1 MLYREPTIHLRVVVD
16 LGKLKRYLYD
26 EIGREYKRKNL
37 YLSELAEI
45 DELLEDK
52 EADKSQLRSRRRDL
66 IAGKDKH
73 PYIIL
78 LKESKKKEK
87 EFKKR
92 LRNELNSF
100 SKTISSM
107 ADKNERRI
115 KQRLFVSEMSA
126 DFYMDLKDISY
137 DSEYEYKIAELN
149 RKQLPVILENISS
162 IKAEISELEALKT
175 STDESLEEL
184 KRTEFKSF
192 KISQRKIVDEEI
204 SRIKLLRK
212 EGTISRKAETNSIRE
227 AKQHYR
233 NSIKLKDLEIPSK
246 GIRDKLKSKKIELKN
261 STKQSLKILKSDIAD
276 IRKVTPV
283 EIERTRPFI
292 SYVTFLLPGL
302 GQGLNGQLGKMSI
315 MFLGSLFIYLIAI
328 PYALGFGNYQ
338 GEGIAGLISLAEG
351 GSRIDKSLIFMI
363 EGVVS
368 IFLLLLAILVLYIS
382 FSDVYRVEIGKIKG
396 IRPKSWFEN
405 RKSLL
410 EEGFPYVSSMPAMII
425 ILFIVLVPVITT
437 FLLSFTNMDPQHQ
450 SKFSWVGIQ
459 NYRLI
464 ALGEGLAGSVF
475 WLILVWTLIW
485 TLAATT
491 LAILLGFFMAL
502 LVNNER
508 IKGKKFF
515 RTIYILPW
523 AVPAF
528 ITIMYFSI
536 MTAPGGSI
544 TEILS
549 GIFNSRIEIKNNTIL
564 TRTALILIQGW
575 LGSAY
580 VFLLTTGVLQSI
592 PSDLY
597 EAAEIDGATAWDRMI
612 RITVPLVLFQISP
625 LLVTQYT
632 FNFNNFSVIFLFN
645 EGGPFNPQ
653 RYGNLAG
660 SSDLLIS
667 YIYKLAMMNQYQAI
681 GAAITI
687 FVSLGLMVF
696 AYLGFRNSKGFKEGR
711 L

>member
-1 MLYREPTIHLRVVVD
+1 VID
-16 LGKLKRYLYD
+16 LGKFNRYLYD

-37 YLSELAEI
+37 YLAELAEI
-45 DELLEDK
+45 DELLDNKDVDK
-52 EADKSQLRSRRRDL
+52 PGLRKKRRDL
-66 IAGKDKH
+66 ITGRDKH
-73 PYIIL
+73 PYIIQ
-78 LKESKKKEK
+78 LKELSRNER
-87 EFKKR
+87 EFKKW
-92 LRNELNSF
+92 LKSEVNSF
-100 SKTISSM
+100 SRTISGEL
-107 ADKNERRI
+107 DRNERKLKLRF
-115 KQRLFVSEMSA
+115 LASERAA
-126 DFYMDLKDISY
+126 DFYREYKDISY
-137 DSEYEYKIAELN
+137 DAEFNYRKAELERTQLPGILDNIKKIKDELIELENLKRAADPSEEALKKSEYE
-149 RKQLPVILENISS
+149 S
-162 IKAEISELEALKT
+162 
-175 STDESLEEL
+175 
-184 KRTEFKSF
+184 FKS
-192 KISQRKIVDEEI
+192 SQKKTIKEEI
-204 SRIKLLRK
+204 ARIKVLRK
-212 EGTISRKAETNSIRE
+212 EGTISRKAEANLVRE
-227 AKQHYR
+227 AKQRSR
-233 NSIKLKDLEIPSK
+233 NSVKLKELEIPTK
-246 GIRDKLKSKKIELKN
+246 GITDQLKSKNIELRN

-276 IRKVTPV
+276 LRKVIPV
-283 EIERTRPFI
+283 EVEKTKPFI
-292 SYVTFLLPGL
+292 SFVTLLLPGL
-302 GQGLNGQLGKMSI
+302 GQALNGQLGKMAVMI
-315 MFLGSLFIYLIAI
+315 FGSLFIYLIAI
-328 PYALGFGNYQ
+328 PYALGYGNYQ

-351 GSRIDKSLIFMI
+351 GARIDKSLIFMI
-363 EGVVS
+363 EGIVS
-368 IFLLLLAILVLYIS
+368 IFLLLLAALVLYVS
-382 FSDVYRVEIGKIKG
+382 FSDVYRVETGKIKG

-405 RKSLL
+405 KRSLF
-410 EEGFPYVSSMPAMII
+410 EEGFPYVASMPAMII

-450 SKFSWVGIQ
+450 SKFSWIGIQ

-491 LAILLGFFMAL
+491 LSILIGFFMAL

-508 IKGKKFF
+508 VKGKRFF

-544 TEILS
+544 TELLA
-549 GIFNSRIEIKNNTIL
+549 GIFNTRIEIKNNTLL

-597 EAAEIDGATAWDRMI
+597 EAADIDGATAWDRMI

-667 YIYKLAMMNQYQAI
+667 YIYKLAIMNQYQAI

-687 FVSLGLMVF
+687 FISLGLMVF

>member
-1 MLYREPTIHLRVVVD
+1 MGKYR
-16 LGKLKRYLYD
+16 RYLFD
-26 EIGREYKRKNL
+26 EIGREYKRKNR
-37 YLSELAEI
+37 YLAELSEI
-45 DELLEDK
+45 DELLETK
-52 EADKSQLRSRRRDL
+52 GKDKSELRSKRSEL
-66 IAGKDKH
+66 IAGKEKH
-73 PYIIL
+73 PYVIQ
-78 LKESKKKEK
+78 LKDYEKKEK
-87 EFKKR
+87 LFKDKLKVDLSDFTKTLASDEKGLDRKLKQKLFASERAAEFYK
-92 LRNELNSF
+92 SF
-100 SKTISSM
+100 V
-107 ADKNERRI
+107 D
-115 KQRLFVSEMSA
+115 V
-126 DFYMDLKDISY
+126 SY
-137 DSEYEYKIAELN
+137 DAEFEYKKAELTK
-149 RKQLPVILENISS
+149 KQLPIILENIRLIRAEIKALEGSKATADSSMEKS
-162 IKAEISELEALKT
+162 IKSDFESEKAAFKKTLGIEI
-175 STDESLEEL
+175 D
-184 KRTEFKSF
+184 
-192 KISQRKIVDEEI
+192 
-204 SRIKLLRK
+204 RIKSLRK
-212 EGTISRKAETNSIRE
+212 EGTISRKAEANSIRE
-227 AKQHYR
+227 AKQKYR
-233 NSIKLKDLEIPSK
+233 INLRLKRLEIPSN
-246 GIRDKLKSKKIELKN
+246 GIRDQLKSKKNELKN
-261 STKQSLKILKSDIAD
+261 YTNQGLKILKSDIAD
-276 IRKVTPV
+276 IHKVTPV
-283 EIERTRPFI
+283 EVEKTKPVV
-292 SYVTFLLPGL
+292 SYATALLPGV
-302 GQGLNGQLGKMSI
+302 GQGINGQLGKMLI
-315 MFLGSLFIYLIAI
+315 MLFGSLFIYLIAI
-328 PYALGFGNYQ
+328 PYALGYGNYQ
-338 GEGIAGLISLAEG
+338 GEGISGLISLAEG
-351 GSRIDKSLIFMI
+351 GARIDKSLIFMI

-368 IFLLLLAILVLYIS
+368 IFLLLLAALVLYVS
-382 FSDVYRVEIGKIKG
+382 FMDVYKVETGKIKG

-405 RKSLL
+405 KKSIF
-410 EEGFPYVSSMPAMII
+410 EEGFPYVSSMPAMTI

-491 LAILLGFFMAL
+491 LAILIGFFMAL
-502 LVNNER
+502 MVNNER
-508 IKGKKFF
+508 VKGKRFF

-536 MTAPGGSI
+536 MTAPGGAI
-544 TEILS
+544 TEILAKL
-549 GIFNSRIEIKNNTIL
+549 FNARIEIKNNTVL

-597 EAAEIDGATAWDRMI
+597 EAAEIDGATAWDRMR

-687 FVSLGLMVF
+687 FISMGLMVF

>member
-1 MLYREPTIHLRVVVD
+1 VID
-16 LGKLKRYLYD
+16 LGKFNRYLYD

-37 YLSELAEI
+37 YLAELAEI
-45 DELLEDK
+45 DELLDNKDVDK
-52 EADKSQLRSRRRDL
+52 PGLRKKRRDL
-66 IAGKDKH
+66 ITGRDKH
-73 PYIIL
+73 PYIIQ
-78 LKESKKKEK
+78 LKELSRNER

-92 LRNELNSF
+92 LKSEVNSF
-100 SKTISSM
+100 SRTISGEL
-107 ADKNERRI
+107 DRNERKLKLRF
-115 KQRLFVSEMSA
+115 LASERAA
-126 DFYMDLKDISY
+126 DFYREYKDISY
-137 DSEYEYKIAELN
+137 DAEFNYRKAELE
-149 RKQLPVILENISS
+149 RTQLPGILDNIKKIKDELIELENL
-162 IKAEISELEALKT
+162 KRAADPSEEALKK
-175 STDESLEEL
+175 SEYG
-184 KRTEFKSF
+184 SF
-192 KISQRKIVDEEI
+192 KVSQKKTIKEEI
-204 SRIKLLRK
+204 ARIKVLRK
-212 EGTISRKAETNSIRE
+212 EGTISRKAEANLVRE
-227 AKQHYR
+227 AKQRSR
-233 NSIKLKDLEIPSK
+233 NSVKLKELEIPTK
-246 GIRDKLKSKKIELKN
+246 GITDQLKSKNIELRN

-276 IRKVTPV
+276 LRKVTPV
-283 EIERTRPFI
+283 EVEKTKPFI
-292 SYVTFLLPGL
+292 SFVTLLLPGL
-302 GQGLNGQLGKMSI
+302 GQALNGQLGKMAVMI
-315 MFLGSLFIYLIAI
+315 FGSLFIYLIAI
-328 PYALGFGNYQ
+328 PYALGYGNYQ

-351 GSRIDKSLIFMI
+351 GARIDKSLIFMI
-363 EGVVS
+363 EGIVS
-368 IFLLLLAILVLYIS
+368 IFLLLLAALVLYVS
-382 FSDVYRVEIGKIKG
+382 FSDVYRVETGKIKG

-405 RKSLL
+405 KRSLF
-410 EEGFPYVSSMPAMII
+410 EEGFPYVASMPAMII

-450 SKFSWVGIQ
+450 SKFSWIGIQ

-491 LAILLGFFMAL
+491 LSILIGFFMAL

-508 IKGKKFF
+508 VKGKRFF

-544 TEILS
+544 TELLA
-549 GIFNSRIEIKNNTIL
+549 GIFNTRIEIKNNTLL

-597 EAAEIDGATAWDRMI
+597 EAADIDGATAWDRMI

-667 YIYKLAMMNQYQAI
+667 YIYKLAIMNQYQAI

-687 FVSLGLMVF
+687 FISLGLMVF

>member
-1 MLYREPTIHLRVVVD
+1 M
-16 LGKLKRYLYD
+16 GKFNKYLYD
-26 EIGREYKRKNL
+26 DIGREYNRKNL
-37 YLSELAEI
+37 YLAELAEI
-45 DELLEDK
+45 DDLLDGK
-52 EADKSQLRSRRRDL
+52 GSDKSELRKRKRDL
-66 IAGKDKH
+66 ITGRNKH
-73 PYIIL
+73 PYIIRL
-78 LKESKKKEK
+78 MEFRRKEK
-87 EFKKR
+87 EFKNR
-92 LRNELNSF
+92 LKNELNSY
-100 SKTISSM
+100 SRKIS
-107 ADKNERRI
+107 DKNDKNQRRL
-115 KQRLFVSEMSA
+115 RLKLLASEMSV
-126 DFYMDLKDISY
+126 DFYKDHKDISY
-137 DSEYEYKIAELN
+137 DAEFEYKKAELE
-149 RKQLPVILENISS
+149 RKQLPGILENIERINNELSALENLKSS
-162 IKAEISELEALKT
+162 VDSSQEALKK
-175 STDESLEEL
+175 SEL
-184 KRTEFKSF
+184 KSF
-192 KISQRKIVDEEI
+192 KASQKKVVEDEI

-212 EGTISRKAETNSIRE
+212 EGTISRKAEANSIRE
-227 AKQHYR
+227 TKQRNR
-233 NSIKLKDLEIPSK
+233 NSVKLKELEIPTT
-246 GIRDKLKSKKIELKN
+246 GIRDQLKSKNNELRN
-261 STKQSLKILKSDIAD
+261 FTKQSVKILNSDIAD

-283 EIERTRPFI
+283 EVEKTKPIV
-292 SYVTFLLPGL
+292 SYATILLPGM
-302 GQGLNGQLGKMSI
+302 GQGLNGQLGKMLV
-315 MFLGSLFIYLIAI
+315 MFLGSLFMYLIAI

-338 GEGIAGLISLAEG
+338 GEGISGLISLAEG
-351 GSRIDKSLIFMI
+351 GARIDKSLIFMI

-368 IFLLLLAILVLYIS
+368 IFLLLLGVLVLYVS
-382 FSDVYRVEIGKIKG
+382 FSDVYRVETGKIKG

-405 RKSLL
+405 KKSFL

-450 SKFSWVGIQ
+450 SKFSWIGIQ

-508 IKGKKFF
+508 IKGKRLF

-549 GIFNSRIEIKNNTIL
+549 GIFNSRIEIKNNTLL
-564 TRTALILIQGW
+564 TRTTLILIQGW

-653 RYGNLAG
+653 QYGNLAG

-687 FVSLGLMVF
+687 FISLGLMVF

>member
-1 MLYREPTIHLRVVVD
+1 MGKYR
-16 LGKLKRYLYD
+16 RYLFD
-26 EIGREYKRKNL
+26 EIGREYKRKNR
-37 YLSELAEI
+37 YLAELSEI
-45 DELLEDK
+45 DELLETK
-52 EADKSQLRSRRRDL
+52 GKDKSELRSKRSEL
-66 IAGKDKH
+66 IAGKEKH
-73 PYIIL
+73 PYVIQ
-78 LKESKKKEK
+78 LKDYEKKEK
-87 EFKKR
+87 LFKDKLKVDLSDFTKTLASDEKGLDRKLKQKLFASERAAEFYK
-92 LRNELNSF
+92 SF
-100 SKTISSM
+100 V
-107 ADKNERRI
+107 D
-115 KQRLFVSEMSA
+115 V
-126 DFYMDLKDISY
+126 SY
-137 DSEYEYKIAELN
+137 DAEFEYKKAELTK
-149 RKQLPVILENISS
+149 KQLPIILENIRLIRAEIKALEGSKATADSSMEKS
-162 IKAEISELEALKT
+162 IKSDFESEKAAFKKTLGIEI
-175 STDESLEEL
+175 D
-184 KRTEFKSF
+184 
-192 KISQRKIVDEEI
+192 
-204 SRIKLLRK
+204 RIKSLRK
-212 EGTISRKAETNSIRE
+212 EGTISRKAEANSIRE
-227 AKQHYR
+227 AKQKYR
-233 NSIKLKDLEIPSK
+233 INLRLKRLEIPSN
-246 GIRDKLKSKKIELKN
+246 GIRDQLKSKKNELKN
-261 STKQSLKILKSDIAD
+261 YTNQGLKILKSDIAD

-283 EIERTRPFI
+283 EVEKTKPVV
-292 SYVTFLLPGL
+292 SYATALLPGV
-302 GQGLNGQLGKMSI
+302 GQGINGQLGKMLI
-315 MFLGSLFIYLIAI
+315 MLFGSLFIYLIAI
-328 PYALGFGNYQ
+328 PYALGYGNYQ
-338 GEGIAGLISLAEG
+338 GEGISGLISLAEG
-351 GSRIDKSLIFMI
+351 GARIDKSLIFMI

-368 IFLLLLAILVLYIS
+368 IFLLLLAALVLYVS
-382 FSDVYRVEIGKIKG
+382 FMDVYKVETGKIKG

-405 RKSLL
+405 KKSIF
-410 EEGFPYVSSMPAMII
+410 EEGFPYVSSMPAMTI

-491 LAILLGFFMAL
+491 LAILIGFFMAL
-502 LVNNER
+502 MVNNER
-508 IKGKKFF
+508 VKGKRFF

-536 MTAPGGSI
+536 MTAPGGAI
-544 TEILS
+544 TEILAKL
-549 GIFNSRIEIKNNTIL
+549 FNARIEIKNNTVL

-592 PSDLY
+592 PTDLY
-597 EAAEIDGATAWDRMI
+597 EAAEIDGATAWDRMR

-687 FVSLGLMVF
+687 FISMGLMVF

>member
-1 MLYREPTIHLRVVVD
+1 M
-16 LGKLKRYLYD
+16 GKFNRYLYD
-26 EIGREYKRKNL
+26 EIGREYERKNL
-37 YLSELAEI
+37 YLAELAEI
-45 DELLEDK
+45 DELLHNRDK
-52 EADKSQLRSRRRDL
+52 DKTHLRKKRREL
-66 IAGKDKH
+66 ITGRDKH
-73 PYIIL
+73 PYIVQ
-78 LKESKKKEK
+78 LKELSRRER
-87 EFKKR
+87 EFKNR
-92 LRNELNSF
+92 LKSEVNSF
-100 SKTISSM
+100 SRTLSGEL
-107 ADKNERRI
+107 DRNER
-115 KQRLFVSEMSA
+115 KLKLRLFSSERTA
-126 DFYMDLKDISY
+126 DFYRDHKDISY
-137 DSEYEYKIAELN
+137 DAEFDYRKAELERTQLPGILDNIKKIKDELIELENLKRAADPSQEALKKSEYE
-149 RKQLPVILENISS
+149 
-162 IKAEISELEALKT
+162 
-175 STDESLEEL
+175 
-184 KRTEFKSF
+184 SF
-192 KISQRKIVDEEI
+192 KVTQKKTVKEEI
-204 SRIKLLRK
+204 ARIKMLRK
-212 EGTISRKAETNSIRE
+212 EGTISRKAEANLIRE
-227 AKQHYR
+227 AKQKSK
-233 NSIKLKDLEIPSK
+233 NSVKLKELEIPTK
-246 GIRDKLKSKKIELKN
+246 GIADQLKSKNIELRN

-276 IRKVTPV
+276 LRKVTPV
-283 EIERTRPFI
+283 EVEKTKPII
-292 SYVTFLLPGL
+292 SYATVLLPGL
-302 GQGLNGQLGKMSI
+302 GQALNGQLGKMAVMI
-315 MFLGSLFIYLIAI
+315 FGSLFIYLIAI

-338 GEGIAGLISLAEG
+338 GEGVAGLISLAEG
-351 GSRIDKSLIFMI
+351 GARIDKSLIFMI

-368 IFLLLLAILVLYIS
+368 IFLLLLAALVVYIS
-382 FSDVYRVEIGKIKG
+382 FSDVYRVETGKIKG
-396 IRPKSWFEN
+396 VRPKTWFEN
-405 RKSLL
+405 KKSLL
-410 EEGFPYVSSMPAMII
+410 EEGFPYVTSLPAMII

-485 TLAATT
+485 TFAATT
-491 LAILLGFFMAL
+491 LAILIGFFMAL

-508 IKGKKFF
+508 VKGKRFF

-544 TEILS
+544 TEILA
-549 GIFNSRIEIKNNTIL
+549 GIFNTRIEIKNNTFL

-653 RYGNLAG
+653 LYGNLAG

-687 FVSLGLMVF
+687 FISLGLMVF

>member
-1 MLYREPTIHLRVVVD
+1 
-16 LGKLKRYLYD
+16 LGKFNRYLYD

-37 YLSELAEI
+37 YLAELAEI
-45 DELLEDK
+45 DELLDDK
-52 EADKSQLRSRRRDL
+52 DVDKPGLRKKRRDL
-66 IAGKDKH
+66 ITGRDKH
-73 PYIIL
+73 PYIIQ
-78 LKESKKKEK
+78 LKELSRNER

-92 LRNELNSF
+92 LKSEVNSF
-100 SKTISSM
+100 SRTISGEL
-107 ADKNERRI
+107 DRNERKLKLR
-115 KQRLFVSEMSA
+115 FFASERAA
-126 DFYMDLKDISY
+126 DFYREYKDISY
-137 DSEYEYKIAELN
+137 DAEFNYRKAELE
-149 RKQLPVILENISS
+149 RTQLPGILDNIKKIKDELIELENL
-162 IKAEISELEALKT
+162 KRAADPSEEALKK
-175 STDESLEEL
+175 SEYG
-184 KRTEFKSF
+184 SF
-192 KISQRKIVDEEI
+192 KVSQKKTIKEEI
-204 SRIKLLRK
+204 ARIKVLRK
-212 EGTISRKAETNSIRE
+212 EGTISRKAEANLVRE
-227 AKQHYR
+227 AKQRSR
-233 NSIKLKDLEIPSK
+233 NSVKLKELEIPTK
-246 GIRDKLKSKKIELKN
+246 GITDQLKSKNIELRN

-276 IRKVTPV
+276 LRKVTPV
-283 EIERTRPFI
+283 EVEKTKPFI
-292 SYVTFLLPGL
+292 SFVTLLLPGL
-302 GQGLNGQLGKMSI
+302 GQALNGQLGKMAVMI
-315 MFLGSLFIYLIAI
+315 FGSLFIYLIAI
-328 PYALGFGNYQ
+328 PYALGYGNYQ

-351 GSRIDKSLIFMI
+351 GARIDKSLIFMI
-363 EGVVS
+363 EGIVS
-368 IFLLLLAILVLYIS
+368 IFLLLLAALVLYVS
-382 FSDVYRVEIGKIKG
+382 FSDVYRVETGKIKG

-405 RKSLL
+405 KRSLF
-410 EEGFPYVSSMPAMII
+410 EEGFPYVASMPAMII

-450 SKFSWVGIQ
+450 SKFSWIGIQ

-491 LAILLGFFMAL
+491 LSILIGFFMAL

-508 IKGKKFF
+508 VKGKRFF

-544 TEILS
+544 TELLA
-549 GIFNSRIEIKNNTIL
+549 GIFNTRIEIKNNTLL

-597 EAAEIDGATAWDRMI
+597 EAADIDGATAWDRMI

-667 YIYKLAMMNQYQAI
+667 YIYKLAIMNQYQAI

-687 FVSLGLMVF
+687 FISLGLMVF

>member
-1 MLYREPTIHLRVVVD
+1 MGKYR
-16 LGKLKRYLYD
+16 RYLFD
-26 EIGREYKRKNL
+26 EIGREYKRKNR
-37 YLSELAEI
+37 YLAELSEI
-45 DELLEDK
+45 DELLETK
-52 EADKSQLRSRRRDL
+52 GKDKSELRSKRSEL
-66 IAGKDKH
+66 IAGKEKH
-73 PYIIL
+73 PYVIQ
-78 LKESKKKEK
+78 LKDYEKKEK
-87 EFKKR
+87 LFKDKLKVDLSDFTKTLASDEKGLDRKLKQKLFASERVAEFYK
-92 LRNELNSF
+92 SF
-100 SKTISSM
+100 V
-107 ADKNERRI
+107 D
-115 KQRLFVSEMSA
+115 V
-126 DFYMDLKDISY
+126 SY
-137 DSEYEYKIAELN
+137 DAEFEYKKAELTK
-149 RKQLPVILENISS
+149 KQLPIILENIRLIRAEIKALEGSKATADSSMEKS
-162 IKAEISELEALKT
+162 IKSDFESEKAAFKKTLGIEI
-175 STDESLEEL
+175 D
-184 KRTEFKSF
+184 
-192 KISQRKIVDEEI
+192 
-204 SRIKLLRK
+204 RIKSLRK
-212 EGTISRKAETNSIRE
+212 EGTISRKAEANSIRE
-227 AKQHYR
+227 AKQKYR
-233 NSIKLKDLEIPSK
+233 INLRLKRLEIPSN
-246 GIRDKLKSKKIELKN
+246 GIRDQLKSKKNELKN
-261 STKQSLKILKSDIAD
+261 YTNQGLKILKSDIAD
-276 IRKVTPV
+276 IHKVTPV
-283 EIERTRPFI
+283 EVEKTKPVV
-292 SYVTFLLPGL
+292 SYATALLPGV
-302 GQGLNGQLGKMSI
+302 GQGINGQLGKMLI
-315 MFLGSLFIYLIAI
+315 MLFGSLFIYLIAI
-328 PYALGFGNYQ
+328 PYALGYGNYQ
-338 GEGIAGLISLAEG
+338 GEGISGLISLAEG
-351 GSRIDKSLIFMI
+351 GARIDKSLIFMI

-368 IFLLLLAILVLYIS
+368 IFLLLLAALVLYVS
-382 FSDVYRVEIGKIKG
+382 FMDVYKVETGKIKG

-405 RKSLL
+405 KKSIF
-410 EEGFPYVSSMPAMII
+410 EEGFPYVSSMPAMTI

-491 LAILLGFFMAL
+491 LAILIGFFMAL
-502 LVNNER
+502 MVNNER
-508 IKGKKFF
+508 VKGKRFF

-536 MTAPGGSI
+536 MTAPGGAI
-544 TEILS
+544 TEILAKL
-549 GIFNSRIEIKNNTIL
+549 FNARIEIKNNTVL

-597 EAAEIDGATAWDRMI
+597 EAAEIDGATAWDRMR

-687 FVSLGLMVF
+687 FISMGLMVF

>member
-1 MLYREPTIHLRVVVD
+1 
-16 LGKLKRYLYD
+16 LGKFNRYLYD

-37 YLSELAEI
+37 YLAELAEI
-45 DELLEDK
+45 DELLDDK
-52 EADKSQLRSRRRDL
+52 DVDKPGLRKKRRDL
-66 IAGKDKH
+66 ITGRDKH
-73 PYIIL
+73 PYIIQ
-78 LKESKKKEK
+78 LKELSRNER

-92 LRNELNSF
+92 LKSEVNSF
-100 SKTISSM
+100 SRTISGEL
-107 ADKNERRI
+107 DRNERKLKLR
-115 KQRLFVSEMSA
+115 FFASERAA
-126 DFYMDLKDISY
+126 DFYREYKDISY
-137 DSEYEYKIAELN
+137 DAEFNYRKAELE
-149 RKQLPVILENISS
+149 RTQLPGILDNIKKIKDELIELENL
-162 IKAEISELEALKT
+162 KRAADPSEEALKK
-175 STDESLEEL
+175 SEYG
-184 KRTEFKSF
+184 SF
-192 KISQRKIVDEEI
+192 KVSQKKTIKEEI
-204 SRIKLLRK
+204 ARIKVLRK
-212 EGTISRKAETNSIRE
+212 EGTISRKAEANLVRE
-227 AKQHYR
+227 AKQRSR
-233 NSIKLKDLEIPSK
+233 NSVKLKELEIPTK
-246 GIRDKLKSKKIELKN
+246 GITDQLKSKNIELRN

-276 IRKVTPV
+276 LRKVIPV
-283 EIERTRPFI
+283 EVEKTKPFI
-292 SYVTFLLPGL
+292 SFVTLLLPGL
-302 GQGLNGQLGKMSI
+302 GQALNGQLGKMAVMI
-315 MFLGSLFIYLIAI
+315 FGSLFIYLIAI
-328 PYALGFGNYQ
+328 PYALGYGNYQ

-351 GSRIDKSLIFMI
+351 GARIDKSLIFMI
-363 EGVVS
+363 EGIVS
-368 IFLLLLAILVLYIS
+368 IFLLLLAALVLYVS
-382 FSDVYRVEIGKIKG
+382 FSDVYRVETGKIKG

-405 RKSLL
+405 KRSLF
-410 EEGFPYVSSMPAMII
+410 EEGFPYVASMPAMII

-450 SKFSWVGIQ
+450 SKFSWIGIQ

-491 LAILLGFFMAL
+491 LSILIGFFMAL

-508 IKGKKFF
+508 VKGKRFF

-544 TEILS
+544 TEILA
-549 GIFNSRIEIKNNTIL
+549 GIFNTRIEIKNNTLL

-597 EAAEIDGATAWDRMI
+597 EAADIDGATAWDRMI

-667 YIYKLAMMNQYQAI
+667 YIYKLAIMNQYQAI

-687 FVSLGLMVF
+687 FISLGLMVF

>member
-1 MLYREPTIHLRVVVD
+1 M
-16 LGKLKRYLYD
+16 GKFNRYLYD

-37 YLSELAEI
+37 YLAELAEI
-45 DELLEDK
+45 DELLHNRDEGKTD
-52 EADKSQLRSRRRDL
+52 LRKKRREL
-66 IAGKDKH
+66 ITGRDKH
-73 PYIIL
+73 PYIVQ
-78 LKESKKKEK
+78 LKELSRSER
-87 EFKKR
+87 EFKNR
-92 LRNELNSF
+92 LKSEVNSF
-100 SKTISSM
+100 SRTLSGEL
-107 ADKNERRI
+107 DRNER
-115 KQRLFVSEMSA
+115 KLKLRLFSSERTA
-126 DFYMDLKDISY
+126 DFYRDHKGISY
-137 DSEYEYKIAELN
+137 DAEFNYRKAELE
-149 RKQLPVILENISS
+149 RTQLPVILDNIKK
-162 IKAEISELEALKT
+162 IKAELIELENLKRAADPSQEALKK
-175 STDESLEEL
+175 SEYE
-184 KRTEFKSF
+184 SF
-192 KISQRKIVDEEI
+192 KATQKKTVKEEI
-204 SRIKLLRK
+204 ARIKMLRK
-212 EGTISRKAETNSIRE
+212 EGTISRKAEANLIRE
-227 AKQHYR
+227 AKQKSK
-233 NSIKLKDLEIPSK
+233 NSVKLKELEIPTK
-246 GIRDKLKSKKIELKN
+246 GIADQFKSKNIELRN

-276 IRKVTPV
+276 LRKVTPV
-283 EIERTRPFI
+283 EVEKTKPII
-292 SYVTFLLPGL
+292 SYATVLLPGL
-302 GQGLNGQLGKMSI
+302 GQALNGQLGKMAVMI
-315 MFLGSLFIYLIAI
+315 FGSLFIYLIAI

-338 GEGIAGLISLAEG
+338 GEGVAGLISLAEG
-351 GSRIDKSLIFMI
+351 GARIDKSLIFMI

-368 IFLLLLAILVLYIS
+368 IFLLLLAALVVYIS
-382 FSDVYRVEIGKIKG
+382 FSDVYRVETGKIKG
-396 IRPKSWFEN
+396 VRPKTWFEN
-405 RKSLL
+405 KKSLL
-410 EEGFPYVSSMPAMII
+410 EEGFPYVTSLPAMII

-491 LAILLGFFMAL
+491 LAILIGFFMAL

-508 IKGKKFF
+508 VKGKRFF

-544 TEILS
+544 TEILA
-549 GIFNSRIEIKNNTIL
+549 GIFNTRIEIKNNTFL

-653 RYGNLAG
+653 LYGNLAG

-687 FVSLGLMVF
+687 FISLGLMVF

>member
-1 MLYREPTIHLRVVVD
+1 M
-16 LGKLKRYLYD
+16 GKFNRYLYD

-37 YLSELAEI
+37 YLAELAEI
-45 DELLEDK
+45 DELLDDK
-52 EADKSQLRSRRRDL
+52 DVDKPGLRKKRRDL
-66 IAGKDKH
+66 ITGRDKH
-73 PYIIL
+73 PYIIQ
-78 LKESKKKEK
+78 LKELSRNER

-92 LRNELNSF
+92 LKSEVNSF
-100 SKTISSM
+100 SRTISGEL
-107 ADKNERRI
+107 DRNERKLKLRF
-115 KQRLFVSEMSA
+115 LASERAA
-126 DFYMDLKDISY
+126 DFYREYKDISY
-137 DSEYEYKIAELN
+137 DAEFNYRKAELE
-149 RKQLPVILENISS
+149 RTQLPGILDNIKKIKDELIELENL
-162 IKAEISELEALKT
+162 KRAADPSEEALKK
-175 STDESLEEL
+175 SEYG
-184 KRTEFKSF
+184 SF
-192 KISQRKIVDEEI
+192 KVSQKKTIKEEI
-204 SRIKLLRK
+204 ARIKVLRK
-212 EGTISRKAETNSIRE
+212 EGTISRKAEANLVRE
-227 AKQHYR
+227 AKQRSR
-233 NSIKLKDLEIPSK
+233 NSVKLKELEIPTK
-246 GIRDKLKSKKIELKN
+246 GITDQLKSKNIELRN

-276 IRKVTPV
+276 LRKVTPV
-283 EIERTRPFI
+283 EVEKTKPFI
-292 SYVTFLLPGL
+292 SFVTLLLPGL
-302 GQGLNGQLGKMSI
+302 GQALNGQLGKMAVMI
-315 MFLGSLFIYLIAI
+315 FGSLFIYLIAI
-328 PYALGFGNYQ
+328 PYALGYGNYQ

-351 GSRIDKSLIFMI
+351 GARIDKSLIFMI
-363 EGVVS
+363 EGIVS
-368 IFLLLLAILVLYIS
+368 IFLLLLAALVLYVS
-382 FSDVYRVEIGKIKG
+382 FSDVYRVETGKIKG

-405 RKSLL
+405 KRSLF
-410 EEGFPYVSSMPAMII
+410 EEGFPYVASMPAMII

-450 SKFSWVGIQ
+450 SKFSWIGIQ

-491 LAILLGFFMAL
+491 LSILIGFFMAL

-508 IKGKKFF
+508 VKGKRFF

-544 TEILS
+544 TELLA
-549 GIFNSRIEIKNNTIL
+549 GIFNTRIEIKNNTLL

-597 EAAEIDGATAWDRMI
+597 EAADIDGATAWDRMI

-667 YIYKLAMMNQYQAI
+667 YIYKLAIMNQYQAI

-687 FVSLGLMVF
+687 FISLGLMVF

>member
-1 MLYREPTIHLRVVVD
+1 M
-16 LGKLKRYLYD
+16 GKFNRYLYD

-37 YLSELAEI
+37 YLAELAEI
-45 DELLEDK
+45 DELLDNKDVDK
-52 EADKSQLRSRRRDL
+52 PGLRKKRRDL
-66 IAGKDKH
+66 ITGRDKH
-73 PYIIL
+73 PYIIQ
-78 LKESKKKEK
+78 LKELSRNER

-92 LRNELNSF
+92 LKSEVNSF
-100 SKTISSM
+100 SRTISGEL
-107 ADKNERRI
+107 DRNERKLKLRF
-115 KQRLFVSEMSA
+115 LASERAA
-126 DFYMDLKDISY
+126 DFYREYKDISY
-137 DSEYEYKIAELN
+137 DAEFNYRKAELE
-149 RKQLPVILENISS
+149 RTRLPGILDNIKKIKDELIELENL
-162 IKAEISELEALKT
+162 KRAADPSEEALKK
-175 STDESLEEL
+175 SEYG
-184 KRTEFKSF
+184 SF
-192 KISQRKIVDEEI
+192 KASQKKTIKEEI
-204 SRIKLLRK
+204 ARIKMLRK
-212 EGTISRKAETNSIRE
+212 EGTISRKAEANLVRE
-227 AKQHYR
+227 AKQRSR
-233 NSIKLKDLEIPSK
+233 NSVKLKELEIPTK
-246 GIRDKLKSKKIELKN
+246 GITDQLKSKNIELRN

-276 IRKVTPV
+276 LRKVTPV
-283 EIERTRPFI
+283 EVEKTKPII
-292 SYVTFLLPGL
+292 SYATVLLPGL
-302 GQGLNGQLGKMSI
+302 GQALNGQLGKMAVMI
-315 MFLGSLFIYLIAI
+315 FGSLFIYLIAI

-338 GEGIAGLISLAEG
+338 GEGVAGLISLAEG
-351 GSRIDKSLIFMI
+351 GARIDKSLIFMI

-368 IFLLLLAILVLYIS
+368 IFLLLLAALVVYIS
-382 FSDVYRVEIGKIKG
+382 FSDVYRVETGKIKG
-396 IRPKSWFEN
+396 VRPKTWFEN
-405 RKSLL
+405 KKSLL
-410 EEGFPYVSSMPAMII
+410 EEGFPYVTSLPAMII

-485 TLAATT
+485 TFAATT
-491 LAILLGFFMAL
+491 LAILIGFFMAL

-508 IKGKKFF
+508 VKGKRFF

-544 TEILS
+544 TEILA
-549 GIFNSRIEIKNNTIL
+549 GIFNTRIEIKNNTFL

-653 RYGNLAG
+653 LYGNLAG

-687 FVSLGLMVF
+687 FISLGLMVF

>member
-1 MLYREPTIHLRVVVD
+1 M
-16 LGKLKRYLYD
+16 GKFNRYLYD
-26 EIGREYKRKNL
+26 EIGREYERKNL
-37 YLSELAEI
+37 YLAELAEI
-45 DELLEDK
+45 DELLHNRDK
-52 EADKSQLRSRRRDL
+52 DKTHLRKKRREL
-66 IAGKDKH
+66 ITGRDKH
-73 PYIIL
+73 PYIVQ
-78 LKESKKKEK
+78 LKELSRRER
-87 EFKKR
+87 EFKNR
-92 LRNELNSF
+92 LKSEVNSF
-100 SKTISSM
+100 SRTLSGEL
-107 ADKNERRI
+107 DRNER
-115 KQRLFVSEMSA
+115 KLKLRLFSSERTA
-126 DFYMDLKDISY
+126 DFYRDHKDISY
-137 DSEYEYKIAELN
+137 DAEFDYRKAELERTQLPGILDNIKKIKDELIELENLKRAADPSQEALKKSEYE
-149 RKQLPVILENISS
+149 
-162 IKAEISELEALKT
+162 
-175 STDESLEEL
+175 
-184 KRTEFKSF
+184 SF
-192 KISQRKIVDEEI
+192 KVTQKKTVKEEI
-204 SRIKLLRK
+204 ARIKMLRK
-212 EGTISRKAETNSIRE
+212 EGTISRKAEANLIRE
-227 AKQHYR
+227 AKQKSK
-233 NSIKLKDLEIPSK
+233 NSVKLKELEIPTK
-246 GIRDKLKSKKIELKN
+246 GIADQLKSKNIELRN

-276 IRKVTPV
+276 LRKVTPV
-283 EIERTRPFI
+283 EVEKTKPII
-292 SYVTFLLPGL
+292 SYATLLLPGL
-302 GQGLNGQLGKMSI
+302 GQALNGQLGKMAVMI
-315 MFLGSLFIYLIAI
+315 FGSLFIYLIAI

-338 GEGIAGLISLAEG
+338 GEGVAGLISLAEG
-351 GSRIDKSLIFMI
+351 GARIDKSLIFMI

-368 IFLLLLAILVLYIS
+368 IFLLLLAALVVYIS
-382 FSDVYRVEIGKIKG
+382 FSDVYRVETGKIKG
-396 IRPKSWFEN
+396 VRPKTWFEN
-405 RKSLL
+405 KKSLL
-410 EEGFPYVSSMPAMII
+410 EEGFPYVTSLPAMII

-491 LAILLGFFMAL
+491 LAILIGFFMAL

-508 IKGKKFF
+508 VKGKRFF

-544 TEILS
+544 TEILA
-549 GIFNSRIEIKNNTIL
+549 GIFNTRIEIKNNTFL

-653 RYGNLAG
+653 LYGNLAG

-687 FVSLGLMVF
+687 FISLGLMVF

>member
-1 MLYREPTIHLRVVVD
+1 MGKYR
-16 LGKLKRYLYD
+16 RYLFD
-26 EIGREYKRKNL
+26 EIGREYKRKNR
-37 YLSELAEI
+37 YLAELSEI
-45 DELLEDK
+45 DELLETK
-52 EADKSQLRSRRRDL
+52 GKDKSELRSKRSEL
-66 IAGKDKH
+66 IAGKEKH
-73 PYIIL
+73 PYVIQ
-78 LKESKKKEK
+78 LKDYEKKEK
-87 EFKKR
+87 LFKDKLKVDLSDFTKTLASDEKGLDRKLKQKLFASERAAEFYK
-92 LRNELNSF
+92 SF
-100 SKTISSM
+100 V
-107 ADKNERRI
+107 D
-115 KQRLFVSEMSA
+115 V
-126 DFYMDLKDISY
+126 SY
-137 DSEYEYKIAELN
+137 DAEFEYKKAELTK
-149 RKQLPVILENISS
+149 KQLPIILENIRLIRAEIKALEGSKATADSSMEKS
-162 IKAEISELEALKT
+162 IKSDFESEKAAFKKTLGIEI
-175 STDESLEEL
+175 D
-184 KRTEFKSF
+184 
-192 KISQRKIVDEEI
+192 
-204 SRIKLLRK
+204 RIKSLRK
-212 EGTISRKAETNSIRE
+212 EGTISRKAEANSIKE
-227 AKQHYR
+227 AKQKYR
-233 NSIKLKDLEIPSK
+233 INLRLKRLEIPSN
-246 GIRDKLKSKKIELKN
+246 GIRDQLKSKKNELKN
-261 STKQSLKILKSDIAD
+261 YTNQGLKILKSDIAD

-283 EIERTRPFI
+283 EVEKTKPIV
-292 SYVTFLLPGL
+292 SYATALLPGV
-302 GQGLNGQLGKMSI
+302 GQGINGQLGKMLI
-315 MFLGSLFIYLIAI
+315 MLFGSLFIYLIAI
-328 PYALGFGNYQ
+328 PYALGYGNYQ
-338 GEGIAGLISLAEG
+338 GEGISGLISLAEG
-351 GSRIDKSLIFMI
+351 GARIDKSLIFMI

-368 IFLLLLAILVLYIS
+368 IFLLLLAALVLYVS
-382 FSDVYRVEIGKIKG
+382 FMDVYKVETGKIKG

-405 RKSLL
+405 KKSIF
-410 EEGFPYVSSMPAMII
+410 EEGFPYVSSMPAMTI

-491 LAILLGFFMAL
+491 LAILIGFFMAL
-502 LVNNER
+502 MVNNER
-508 IKGKKFF
+508 VKGKRFF

-536 MTAPGGSI
+536 MTAPGGAI
-544 TEILS
+544 TEILAKL
-549 GIFNSRIEIKNNTIL
+549 FNARIEIKNNTVL

-597 EAAEIDGATAWDRMI
+597 EAAEIDGATAWDRMR

-687 FVSLGLMVF
+687 FISMGLMVF

>member
-1 MLYREPTIHLRVVVD
+1 M
-16 LGKLKRYLYD
+16 GKFNRYLYD

-37 YLSELAEI
+37 YLAELAEI
-45 DELLEDK
+45 DELLDNKDVDK
-52 EADKSQLRSRRRDL
+52 PGLRKKRRVL
-66 IAGKDKH
+66 ITGRDKH
-73 PYIIL
+73 PYIIQ
-78 LKESKKKEK
+78 LKELSRNER

-92 LRNELNSF
+92 LISEVNSF
-100 SKTISSM
+100 SRTISGEL
-107 ADKNERRI
+107 DRNERKLKLRF
-115 KQRLFVSEMSA
+115 LASERAA
-126 DFYMDLKDISY
+126 DFYREYKDISY
-137 DSEYEYKIAELN
+137 DAEFNYRKAELE
-149 RKQLPVILENISS
+149 RTQLPGILDNIKKIKDELIELENL
-162 IKAEISELEALKT
+162 KRAADPSEEALKK
-175 STDESLEEL
+175 SEYG
-184 KRTEFKSF
+184 SF
-192 KISQRKIVDEEI
+192 KASQKKTIKEEI
-204 SRIKLLRK
+204 ARIKMLRK
-212 EGTISRKAETNSIRE
+212 EGTISRKAEANLVRE
-227 AKQHYR
+227 AKQRSR
-233 NSIKLKDLEIPSK
+233 NSVKLKELEIPTK
-246 GIRDKLKSKKIELKN
+246 GITDQLKSKNIELRN

-276 IRKVTPV
+276 LRKVTPV
-283 EIERTRPFI
+283 EVEKTKPFI
-292 SYVTFLLPGL
+292 SFVTLLLPGL
-302 GQGLNGQLGKMSI
+302 GQALNGQLGKMAVMI
-315 MFLGSLFIYLIAI
+315 FGSLFIYLIAI
-328 PYALGFGNYQ
+328 PYALGYGNYQ

-351 GSRIDKSLIFMI
+351 GARIDKSLIFMI
-363 EGVVS
+363 EGIVS
-368 IFLLLLAILVLYIS
+368 IFLLLLAALVLYVS
-382 FSDVYRVEIGKIKG
+382 FSDVYRVETGKIKG

-405 RKSLL
+405 KRSLF
-410 EEGFPYVSSMPAMII
+410 EEGFPYVASMPAMII

-450 SKFSWVGIQ
+450 SKFSWIGIQ

-491 LAILLGFFMAL
+491 LSILIGFFMAL

-508 IKGKKFF
+508 VKGKRFF

-544 TEILS
+544 TELLA
-549 GIFNSRIEIKNNTIL
+549 GIFNTRIEIKNNTLL

-597 EAAEIDGATAWDRMI
+597 EAADIDGATAWDRMI

-667 YIYKLAMMNQYQAI
+667 YIYKLAIMNQYQAI

-687 FVSLGLMVF
+687 FISLGLMVF

>member
-1 MLYREPTIHLRVVVD
+1 M
-16 LGKLKRYLYD
+16 GKFNRYLYD

-37 YLSELAEI
+37 YLAELAEI
-45 DELLEDK
+45 DELLHNRDEGKTD
-52 EADKSQLRSRRRDL
+52 LRKKRREL
-66 IAGKDKH
+66 ITGRDKH
-73 PYIIL
+73 PYIVQ
-78 LKESKKKEK
+78 LKELSRSER
-87 EFKKR
+87 EFKNR
-92 LRNELNSF
+92 LKSEVNSF
-100 SKTISSM
+100 SRTLSGEL
-107 ADKNERRI
+107 DRNER
-115 KQRLFVSEMSA
+115 KLKLRLFSSERTA
-126 DFYMDLKDISY
+126 DFYRDHKGISY
-137 DSEYEYKIAELN
+137 DAEFNYRKAELE
-149 RKQLPVILENISS
+149 RTQLPVILDNIKKIKDELIELENLKRAADPSQ
-162 IKAEISELEALKT
+162 EALKK
-175 STDESLEEL
+175 SEYE
-184 KRTEFKSF
+184 SF
-192 KISQRKIVDEEI
+192 KATQKKTVKEEI
-204 SRIKLLRK
+204 ARIKMLRK
-212 EGTISRKAETNSIRE
+212 EGTISRKAEANLIRE
-227 AKQHYR
+227 AKQKSK
-233 NSIKLKDLEIPSK
+233 NSVKLKELEIPTK
-246 GIRDKLKSKKIELKN
+246 GIADQFKSKNIELRN

-276 IRKVTPV
+276 LRKVTPV
-283 EIERTRPFI
+283 EVEKTKPII
-292 SYVTFLLPGL
+292 SYATVLLPGL
-302 GQGLNGQLGKMSI
+302 GQALNGQLGKMAVMI
-315 MFLGSLFIYLIAI
+315 FGSLFIYLIAI

-338 GEGIAGLISLAEG
+338 GEGVAGLISLAEG
-351 GSRIDKSLIFMI
+351 GARIDKSLIFMI

-368 IFLLLLAILVLYIS
+368 IFLLLLAALVVYIS
-382 FSDVYRVEIGKIKG
+382 FSDVYRVETGKIKG
-396 IRPKSWFEN
+396 VRPKTWFEN
-405 RKSLL
+405 KKSLL
-410 EEGFPYVSSMPAMII
+410 EEGFPYVTSLPAMII

-491 LAILLGFFMAL
+491 LAILIGFFMAL

-508 IKGKKFF
+508 VKGKRFF

-544 TEILS
+544 TEILA
-549 GIFNSRIEIKNNTIL
+549 GIFNTRIEIKNNTFL

-653 RYGNLAG
+653 LYGNLAG

-687 FVSLGLMVF
+687 FISLGLMVF

>member
-1 MLYREPTIHLRVVVD
+1 M
-16 LGKLKRYLYD
+16 GKFNRYLYD

-37 YLSELAEI
+37 YLAELAEI
-45 DELLEDK
+45 DELLDNKDVDK
-52 EADKSQLRSRRRDL
+52 PGLRKKRRDL
-66 IAGKDKH
+66 ITGRDKH
-73 PYIIL
+73 PYIIQ
-78 LKESKKKEK
+78 LKELSRNER

-92 LRNELNSF
+92 LKSEVNSF
-100 SKTISSM
+100 SRTISGEL
-107 ADKNERRI
+107 DRNERKLKLRF
-115 KQRLFVSEMSA
+115 LASERAA
-126 DFYMDLKDISY
+126 DFYREYKDISY
-137 DSEYEYKIAELN
+137 DAEFNYRKAELERTQLPGILDNIKKIKDELIELENLKRAADPSEEALKKSEYE
-149 RKQLPVILENISS
+149 S
-162 IKAEISELEALKT
+162 
-175 STDESLEEL
+175 
-184 KRTEFKSF
+184 FKS
-192 KISQRKIVDEEI
+192 SQKKTIKEEI
-204 SRIKLLRK
+204 ARIKVLRK
-212 EGTISRKAETNSIRE
+212 EGTISRKAEANLVRE
-227 AKQHYR
+227 AKQRSR
-233 NSIKLKDLEIPSK
+233 NSVKLKELEIPTK
-246 GIRDKLKSKKIELKN
+246 GITDQLKSKNIELRN

-276 IRKVTPV
+276 LRKVTPV
-283 EIERTRPFI
+283 EVEKTKPFI
-292 SYVTFLLPGL
+292 SFVTLLLPGL
-302 GQGLNGQLGKMSI
+302 GQALNGQLGKMAVMI
-315 MFLGSLFIYLIAI
+315 FGSLFIYLIAI
-328 PYALGFGNYQ
+328 PYALGYGNYQ

-351 GSRIDKSLIFMI
+351 GARIDKSLIFMI
-363 EGVVS
+363 EGIVS
-368 IFLLLLAILVLYIS
+368 IFLLLLAALVLYVS
-382 FSDVYRVEIGKIKG
+382 FSDVYRVETGKIKG

-405 RKSLL
+405 KRSLF
-410 EEGFPYVSSMPAMII
+410 EEGFPYVASMPAMII

-450 SKFSWVGIQ
+450 SKFSWIGIQ

-491 LAILLGFFMAL
+491 LSILIGFFMAL

-508 IKGKKFF
+508 VKGKRFF

-544 TEILS
+544 TELLA
-549 GIFNSRIEIKNNTIL
+549 GIFNTRIEIKNNTLL

-597 EAAEIDGATAWDRMI
+597 EAADIDGATAWDRMI

-667 YIYKLAMMNQYQAI
+667 YIYKLAIMNQYQAI

-687 FVSLGLMVF
+687 FISLGLMVF

>member
-1 MLYREPTIHLRVVVD
+1 M
-16 LGKLKRYLYD
+16 GKFNRYLYD

-37 YLSELAEI
+37 YLAELAEI
-45 DELLEDK
+45 DELLQNR
-52 EADKSQLRSRRRDL
+52 DKSKTHLRKKRREL
-66 IAGKDKH
+66 ITGRDKH
-73 PYIIL
+73 PYIVQ
-78 LKESKKKEK
+78 LKELSRSER
-87 EFKKR
+87 EFKNR
-92 LRNELNSF
+92 LKSEVNSF
-100 SKTISSM
+100 SRTLSGEL
-107 ADKNERRI
+107 DRNER
-115 KQRLFVSEMSA
+115 KLKLRLFSSERTA
-126 DFYMDLKDISY
+126 DFYRDHKDISY
-137 DSEYEYKIAELN
+137 DAEFDYRKAELERTQLPIILDNIKKIKDELIELENLKREADPSQEALKKSEYE
-149 RKQLPVILENISS
+149 
-162 IKAEISELEALKT
+162 
-175 STDESLEEL
+175 
-184 KRTEFKSF
+184 SF
-192 KISQRKIVDEEI
+192 KATQKKTVKEEI
-204 SRIKLLRK
+204 ARIKMLRK
-212 EGTISRKAETNSIRE
+212 EGTISRKAEANLIRE
-227 AKQHYR
+227 AKQKSK
-233 NSIKLKDLEIPSK
+233 NSVKLKELEIPTK
-246 GIRDKLKSKKIELKN
+246 GIADQLKSKNIELRN

-276 IRKVTPV
+276 LRKVTPV
-283 EIERTRPFI
+283 EVEKTKPII
-292 SYVTFLLPGL
+292 SYATVLLPGL
-302 GQGLNGQLGKMSI
+302 GQALNGQLGKMAVMI
-315 MFLGSLFIYLIAI
+315 FGSLFIYLIAI

-338 GEGIAGLISLAEG
+338 GEGVAGLISLAEG
-351 GSRIDKSLIFMI
+351 GARIDKSLIFMI

-368 IFLLLLAILVLYIS
+368 IFLLLLAALVVYIS
-382 FSDVYRVEIGKIKG
+382 FSDVYRVETGKIKG
-396 IRPKSWFEN
+396 VRPKTWFEN
-405 RKSLL
+405 KKSLL
-410 EEGFPYVSSMPAMII
+410 EEGFPYVTSLPAMII

-485 TLAATT
+485 TFAATT
-491 LAILLGFFMAL
+491 LAILIGFFMAL

-508 IKGKKFF
+508 VKGKRFF

-544 TEILS
+544 TEILA
-549 GIFNSRIEIKNNTIL
+549 GIFNTRIEIKNNTFL

-653 RYGNLAG
+653 LYGNLAG

-687 FVSLGLMVF
+687 FISLGLMVF

>member
-1 MLYREPTIHLRVVVD
+1 M
-16 LGKLKRYLYD
+16 GKFNRYLYD

-37 YLSELAEI
+37 YLAELAEI
-45 DELLEDK
+45 DELLDNKDVDK
-52 EADKSQLRSRRRDL
+52 PGLRKKRRDL
-66 IAGKDKH
+66 ITGRDKH
-73 PYIIL
+73 PYIIQ
-78 LKESKKKEK
+78 LKELSRNER

-92 LRNELNSF
+92 LKSEVNSF
-100 SKTISSM
+100 SRTISGEL
-107 ADKNERRI
+107 DRNERKLKLRF
-115 KQRLFVSEMSA
+115 LASERAA
-126 DFYMDLKDISY
+126 DFYREYKDISY
-137 DSEYEYKIAELN
+137 DAEFNYRKAELE
-149 RKQLPVILENISS
+149 RTQLPGILDNIKKIKDELIELENL
-162 IKAEISELEALKT
+162 KRAADPSEEALKK
-175 STDESLEEL
+175 SEYG
-184 KRTEFKSF
+184 SF
-192 KISQRKIVDEEI
+192 KVSQKKTIKEEI
-204 SRIKLLRK
+204 ARIKVLRK
-212 EGTISRKAETNSIRE
+212 EGTISRKAEANLVRE
-227 AKQHYR
+227 AKQRSR
-233 NSIKLKDLEIPSK
+233 NSVKLKELEIPTK
-246 GIRDKLKSKKIELKN
+246 GITDQLKSKNIELRN

-276 IRKVTPV
+276 LRKVTPV
-283 EIERTRPFI
+283 EVEKTKPFI
-292 SYVTFLLPGL
+292 SFVTLLLPGL
-302 GQGLNGQLGKMSI
+302 GQALNGQLGKMAVMI
-315 MFLGSLFIYLIAI
+315 FGSLFIYLIAI
-328 PYALGFGNYQ
+328 PYALGYGNYQ

-351 GSRIDKSLIFMI
+351 GARIDKSLIFMI
-363 EGVVS
+363 EGIVS
-368 IFLLLLAILVLYIS
+368 IFLLLLAALVLYVS
-382 FSDVYRVEIGKIKG
+382 FSDVYRVETGKIKG

-405 RKSLL
+405 KRSLF
-410 EEGFPYVSSMPAMII
+410 EEGFPYVASMPAMII

-450 SKFSWVGIQ
+450 SKFSWIGIQ

-491 LAILLGFFMAL
+491 LSILIGFFMAL

-508 IKGKKFF
+508 VKGKRFF

-544 TEILS
+544 TELLA
-549 GIFNSRIEIKNNTIL
+549 GIFNTRIEIKNNTLL

-597 EAAEIDGATAWDRMI
+597 EAADIDGATAWDRMI

-667 YIYKLAMMNQYQAI
+667 YIYKLAIMNQYQAI

-687 FVSLGLMVF
+687 FISLGLMVF

>member
-1 MLYREPTIHLRVVVD
+1 VID
-16 LGKLKRYLYD
+16 LGKFNRYLYD

-37 YLSELAEI
+37 YLAELAEI
-45 DELLEDK
+45 DELLDNKDVDK
-52 EADKSQLRSRRRDL
+52 PGLRKKRRDL
-66 IAGKDKH
+66 ITGRDKH
-73 PYIIL
+73 PYIIQ
-78 LKESKKKEK
+78 LKELSRNER

-92 LRNELNSF
+92 LKSEVNSF
-100 SKTISSM
+100 SRTISGEL
-107 ADKNERRI
+107 DRNERKLKLRF
-115 KQRLFVSEMSA
+115 LASERAA
-126 DFYMDLKDISY
+126 DFYREYKDISY
-137 DSEYEYKIAELN
+137 DAEFNYRKAELE
-149 RKQLPVILENISS
+149 RTQLPGILYNIKKIKDELIELENL
-162 IKAEISELEALKT
+162 KRAADPSEEALKK
-175 STDESLEEL
+175 SEYG
-184 KRTEFKSF
+184 SF
-192 KISQRKIVDEEI
+192 KVSQKKTIKEEI
-204 SRIKLLRK
+204 ARIKVLRK
-212 EGTISRKAETNSIRE
+212 EGTISRKAEANLVRE
-227 AKQHYR
+227 AKQRSR
-233 NSIKLKDLEIPSK
+233 NSVKLKELEIPTK
-246 GIRDKLKSKKIELKN
+246 GITDQLKSKNIELRN

-276 IRKVTPV
+276 LRKVTPV
-283 EIERTRPFI
+283 EVEKTKPFI
-292 SYVTFLLPGL
+292 SFVTLLLPGL
-302 GQGLNGQLGKMSI
+302 GQALNGQLGKMAVMI
-315 MFLGSLFIYLIAI
+315 FGSLFIYLIAI
-328 PYALGFGNYQ
+328 PYALGYGNYQ

-351 GSRIDKSLIFMI
+351 GARIDKSLIFMI
-363 EGVVS
+363 EGIVS
-368 IFLLLLAILVLYIS
+368 IFLLLLAALVLYVS
-382 FSDVYRVEIGKIKG
+382 FSDVYRVETGKIKG

-405 RKSLL
+405 KRSLF
-410 EEGFPYVSSMPAMII
+410 EEGFPYVASMPAMII

-450 SKFSWVGIQ
+450 SKFSWIGIQ

-491 LAILLGFFMAL
+491 LSILIGFFMAL

-508 IKGKKFF
+508 VKGKRFF

-544 TEILS
+544 TELLA
-549 GIFNSRIEIKNNTIL
+549 GMFNTRIEIKNNTLL

-597 EAAEIDGATAWDRMI
+597 EAADIDGATAWDRMI

-667 YIYKLAMMNQYQAI
+667 YIYKLAIMNQYQAI

-687 FVSLGLMVF
+687 FISLGLMVF

>member
-1 MLYREPTIHLRVVVD
+1 M
-16 LGKLKRYLYD
+16 GKFNRYLYD

-45 DELLEDK
+45 DELLHNRDK
-52 EADKSQLRSRRRDL
+52 GKTDLRKKRRELVTGR
-66 IAGKDKH
+66 DKH
-73 PYIIL
+73 PYIVQ
-78 LKESKKKEK
+78 LKELSRSER
-87 EFKKR
+87 EFKNR
-92 LRNELNSF
+92 LKSEVNSF
-100 SKTISSM
+100 SRTLSGEL
-107 ADKNERRI
+107 DRNER
-115 KQRLFVSEMSA
+115 KLKLRLFSSERTA
-126 DFYMDLKDISY
+126 DFYRDHKDISY
-137 DSEYEYKIAELN
+137 DAEFDYRKAELERTQLPGILDNIKKIKDELIELENIKRAADLSQEALKKSEYE
-149 RKQLPVILENISS
+149 
-162 IKAEISELEALKT
+162 
-175 STDESLEEL
+175 
-184 KRTEFKSF
+184 SF
-192 KISQRKIVDEEI
+192 KATQKKTVKEEI
-204 SRIKLLRK
+204 ARIKMLRK
-212 EGTISRKAETNSIRE
+212 EGIISRKAEANLIRE
-227 AKQHYR
+227 AKQKSK
-233 NSIKLKDLEIPSK
+233 NSVKLKELEIPTK
-246 GIRDKLKSKKIELKN
+246 GIADQLKSKNIELRN

-276 IRKVTPV
+276 LRKVTPV
-283 EIERTRPFI
+283 EVEKTKPII
-292 SYVTFLLPGL
+292 SYATLLLPGL
-302 GQGLNGQLGKMSI
+302 GQALNGQLGKMAVMI
-315 MFLGSLFIYLIAI
+315 FGSLFIYLIAI

-338 GEGIAGLISLAEG
+338 GEGVAGLISLAEG
-351 GSRIDKSLIFMI
+351 GARIDKSLIFMI

-368 IFLLLLAILVLYIS
+368 IFLLLLAALVVYIS
-382 FSDVYRVEIGKIKG
+382 FSDVYRVETGKIKG
-396 IRPKSWFEN
+396 VRPKTWFEN
-405 RKSLL
+405 KKSLL
-410 EEGFPYVSSMPAMII
+410 EEGFPYVTSLPAMII

-491 LAILLGFFMAL
+491 LAILIGFFMAL

-508 IKGKKFF
+508 VKGKRFF

-544 TEILS
+544 TEILA
-549 GIFNSRIEIKNNTIL
+549 GIFNTRIEIKNNTFL

-653 RYGNLAG
+653 LYGNLAG

-687 FVSLGLMVF
+687 FISLGLMVF

>member
-1 MLYREPTIHLRVVVD
+1 M
-16 LGKLKRYLYD
+16 GKFNRYLYD

-37 YLSELAEI
+37 YLAELAEI
-45 DELLEDK
+45 DELLDDK
-52 EADKSQLRSRRRDL
+52 DVDKPGLRKKRRDL
-66 IAGKDKH
+66 ITGRDKH
-73 PYIIL
+73 PYIIQ
-78 LKESKKKEK
+78 LKELSRNER

-92 LRNELNSF
+92 LKSEVNSF
-100 SKTISSM
+100 SRTISGEL
-107 ADKNERRI
+107 DRNERKLKLR
-115 KQRLFVSEMSA
+115 FFASERAA
-126 DFYMDLKDISY
+126 DFYREYKDISY
-137 DSEYEYKIAELN
+137 DAEFNYRKAELE
-149 RKQLPVILENISS
+149 RTQLPGILDNIKKIKDELIELENL
-162 IKAEISELEALKT
+162 KRAADPSEEALKK
-175 STDESLEEL
+175 SEYG
-184 KRTEFKSF
+184 SF
-192 KISQRKIVDEEI
+192 KVSQKKTIKEEI
-204 SRIKLLRK
+204 ARIKVLRK
-212 EGTISRKAETNSIRE
+212 EGTISRKAEANLVRE
-227 AKQHYR
+227 AKQRSR
-233 NSIKLKDLEIPSK
+233 NSVKLKELEIPTK
-246 GIRDKLKSKKIELKN
+246 GITDQLKSKNIELRN

-276 IRKVTPV
+276 LRKVTPV
-283 EIERTRPFI
+283 EVEKTKPFI
-292 SYVTFLLPGL
+292 SFVTLLLPGL
-302 GQGLNGQLGKMSI
+302 GQALNGQLGKMAVMI
-315 MFLGSLFIYLIAI
+315 FGSLFIYLIAI
-328 PYALGFGNYQ
+328 PYALGYGNYQ

-351 GSRIDKSLIFMI
+351 GARIDKSLIFMI
-363 EGVVS
+363 EGIVS
-368 IFLLLLAILVLYIS
+368 IFLLLLAALVLYVS
-382 FSDVYRVEIGKIKG
+382 FSDVYRVETGKIKG

-405 RKSLL
+405 KRSLF
-410 EEGFPYVSSMPAMII
+410 EEGFPYVASMPAMII

-450 SKFSWVGIQ
+450 SKFSWIGIQ

-491 LAILLGFFMAL
+491 LSILIGFFMAL

-508 IKGKKFF
+508 VKGKRFF

-544 TEILS
+544 TELLA
-549 GIFNSRIEIKNNTIL
+549 GIFNTRIEIKNNTLL

-597 EAAEIDGATAWDRMI
+597 EAADIDGATAWDRMI

-687 FVSLGLMVF
+687 FISLGLMVF

>member
-1 MLYREPTIHLRVVVD
+1 M
-16 LGKLKRYLYD
+16 GKFNRYLYD

-37 YLSELAEI
+37 YLAELAEI
-45 DELLEDK
+45 DELLDNKDVDK
-52 EADKSQLRSRRRDL
+52 PGLRKKRRDL
-66 IAGKDKH
+66 ITGRDKH
-73 PYIIL
+73 PYIIQ
-78 LKESKKKEK
+78 LKELSRNER

-92 LRNELNSF
+92 LKSEVNSF
-100 SKTISSM
+100 SRTISGEL
-107 ADKNERRI
+107 DRNERKLKLRF
-115 KQRLFVSEMSA
+115 LASERAA
-126 DFYMDLKDISY
+126 DFYREYKDISY
-137 DSEYEYKIAELN
+137 DAEFNYRKAELE
-149 RKQLPVILENISS
+149 RTQLPGILDNIKKIKDELIELENL
-162 IKAEISELEALKT
+162 KRAADPSEEALKK
-175 STDESLEEL
+175 SEYG
-184 KRTEFKSF
+184 SF
-192 KISQRKIVDEEI
+192 KVSQKKTIKEEI
-204 SRIKLLRK
+204 ARIKMLRK
-212 EGTISRKAETNSIRE
+212 EGTISRKAEANLVRE
-227 AKQHYR
+227 AKQRSR
-233 NSIKLKDLEIPSK
+233 NSVKLKELEIPTK
-246 GIRDKLKSKKIELKN
+246 GITDQLKSKNIELRN

-276 IRKVTPV
+276 LRKVTPV
-283 EIERTRPFI
+283 EVEKTKPFI
-292 SYVTFLLPGL
+292 SFVTLLLPGL
-302 GQGLNGQLGKMSI
+302 GQALNGQLGKMAVMI
-315 MFLGSLFIYLIAI
+315 FGSLFIYLIAI
-328 PYALGFGNYQ
+328 PYALGYGNYQ

-351 GSRIDKSLIFMI
+351 GARIDKSLIFMI
-363 EGVVS
+363 EGIVS
-368 IFLLLLAILVLYIS
+368 IFLLLLAALVLYVS
-382 FSDVYRVEIGKIKG
+382 FSDVYRVETGKIKG

-405 RKSLL
+405 KRSLF
-410 EEGFPYVSSMPAMII
+410 EEGFPYVASMPAMII

-450 SKFSWVGIQ
+450 SKFSWIGIQ

-491 LAILLGFFMAL
+491 LSILIGFFMAL

-508 IKGKKFF
+508 VKGKRFF

-544 TEILS
+544 TELLA
-549 GIFNSRIEIKNNTIL
+549 GIFNTRIEIKNNTLL

-597 EAAEIDGATAWDRMI
+597 EAADIDGATAWDRMI

-667 YIYKLAMMNQYQAI
+667 YIYKLAIMNQYQAI

-687 FVSLGLMVF
+687 FISLGLMVF

>member
-1 MLYREPTIHLRVVVD
+1 MGKYR
-16 LGKLKRYLYD
+16 RYLFD
-26 EIGREYKRKNL
+26 EIGREYKRKNR
-37 YLSELAEI
+37 YLAELSEI
-45 DELLEDK
+45 DELLETK
-52 EADKSQLRSRRRDL
+52 GKDKSELRSKRSEL
-66 IAGKDKH
+66 IAGKEKH
-73 PYIIL
+73 PYVIQ
-78 LKESKKKEK
+78 LKDYEKKEK
-87 EFKKR
+87 LFKDKLKVDLSDFTKTLASDEKGLDRKLKQKLFASERAAEFYK
-92 LRNELNSF
+92 SF
-100 SKTISSM
+100 V
-107 ADKNERRI
+107 D
-115 KQRLFVSEMSA
+115 V
-126 DFYMDLKDISY
+126 SY
-137 DSEYEYKIAELN
+137 DAEFEYKKAELTK
-149 RKQLPVILENISS
+149 KQLPIILENIRLIRAEIKALEGSKATADSSMEKS
-162 IKAEISELEALKT
+162 IKSDFESEKAAFKKTLGIEI
-175 STDESLEEL
+175 D
-184 KRTEFKSF
+184 
-192 KISQRKIVDEEI
+192 
-204 SRIKLLRK
+204 RIKSLRK
-212 EGTISRKAETNSIRE
+212 EGTISRKAEANSIRE
-227 AKQHYR
+227 AKQKYR
-233 NSIKLKDLEIPSK
+233 INLRLKRLEIPSN
-246 GIRDKLKSKKIELKN
+246 GIRDQLKSKKNELKN
-261 STKQSLKILKSDIAD
+261 YTNQGLKILKSDIAD

-283 EIERTRPFI
+283 EVEKTKPVV
-292 SYVTFLLPGL
+292 SYATALLPGV
-302 GQGLNGQLGKMSI
+302 GQGINGQLGKMLI
-315 MFLGSLFIYLIAI
+315 MLFGSLFIYLIAI
-328 PYALGFGNYQ
+328 PYALGYGNYQ
-338 GEGIAGLISLAEG
+338 GEGISGLISLAEG
-351 GSRIDKSLIFMI
+351 GARIDKSLIFMI

-368 IFLLLLAILVLYIS
+368 IFLLLLAALVLYVS
-382 FSDVYRVEIGKIKG
+382 FMDVYKVETGKIKG

-405 RKSLL
+405 KKSIF
-410 EEGFPYVSSMPAMII
+410 EEGFPYVSSMPAMTI

-491 LAILLGFFMAL
+491 LAILIGFFMAL
-502 LVNNER
+502 MVNNER
-508 IKGKKFF
+508 VKGKRFF

-536 MTAPGGSI
+536 MTAPGGAI
-544 TEILS
+544 TEILAKL
-549 GIFNSRIEIKNNTIL
+549 FNARIEIKNNTVL

-597 EAAEIDGATAWDRMI
+597 EAAEIDGATAWDRMR

-687 FVSLGLMVF
+687 FISMGLMVF

>member
-1 MLYREPTIHLRVVVD
+1 M
-16 LGKLKRYLYD
+16 GKFNRYLYD

-37 YLSELAEI
+37 YLAELAEI
-45 DELLEDK
+45 DELLDDK
-52 EADKSQLRSRRRDL
+52 DVDKPGLRKKRRDL
-66 IAGKDKH
+66 ITGRDKH
-73 PYIIL
+73 PYIIQ
-78 LKESKKKEK
+78 LKELSRNER

-92 LRNELNSF
+92 LKSEVNSF
-100 SKTISSM
+100 SRTISGEL
-107 ADKNERRI
+107 DRNERKLKLR
-115 KQRLFVSEMSA
+115 FFASERAA
-126 DFYMDLKDISY
+126 DFYREYKDISY
-137 DSEYEYKIAELN
+137 DAEFNYRKAELE
-149 RKQLPVILENISS
+149 RTQLPGILDNIKKIKDELIELENL
-162 IKAEISELEALKT
+162 KRAADPSEEALKK
-175 STDESLEEL
+175 SEYG
-184 KRTEFKSF
+184 SF
-192 KISQRKIVDEEI
+192 KVSQKKTIKEEI
-204 SRIKLLRK
+204 ARIKVLRK
-212 EGTISRKAETNSIRE
+212 EGTISRKAEANLVRE
-227 AKQHYR
+227 AKQRSR
-233 NSIKLKDLEIPSK
+233 NSVKLKELEIPTK
-246 GIRDKLKSKKIELKN
+246 GITDQLKSKNIELRN

-276 IRKVTPV
+276 LRKVTPV
-283 EIERTRPFI
+283 EVEKTKPFI
-292 SYVTFLLPGL
+292 SFVTLLLPGL
-302 GQGLNGQLGKMSI
+302 GQALNGQLGKMAVMI
-315 MFLGSLFIYLIAI
+315 FGSLFIYLIAI
-328 PYALGFGNYQ
+328 PYALGYGNYQ

-351 GSRIDKSLIFMI
+351 GARIDKSLIFMI
-363 EGVVS
+363 EGIVS
-368 IFLLLLAILVLYIS
+368 IFLLLLAALVLYVS
-382 FSDVYRVEIGKIKG
+382 FSDVYRVETGKIKG

-405 RKSLL
+405 KRSLF
-410 EEGFPYVSSMPAMII
+410 EEGFPYVASMPAMII

-450 SKFSWVGIQ
+450 SKFSWIGIQ

-491 LAILLGFFMAL
+491 LSILIGFFMAL

-508 IKGKKFF
+508 VKGKRFF

-544 TEILS
+544 TELLA
-549 GIFNSRIEIKNNTIL
+549 GIFNTRIEIKNNTLL

-597 EAAEIDGATAWDRMI
+597 EAADIDGATAWDRMI

-667 YIYKLAMMNQYQAI
+667 YIYKLAIMNQYQAI

-687 FVSLGLMVF
+687 FISLGLMVF

>member
-1 MLYREPTIHLRVVVD
+1 M
-16 LGKLKRYLYD
+16 GKFNRYLYD

-37 YLSELAEI
+37 YLAELAEI
-45 DELLEDK
+45 DELLDNKDVDK
-52 EADKSQLRSRRRDL
+52 PGLRKKRRDL
-66 IAGKDKH
+66 ITGRDKH
-73 PYIIL
+73 PYIIQ
-78 LKESKKKEK
+78 LKELSRNER

-92 LRNELNSF
+92 LKSEVNSF
-100 SKTISSM
+100 SRTISGEL
-107 ADKNERRI
+107 DRNERKLKLR
-115 KQRLFVSEMSA
+115 FFASERAA
-126 DFYMDLKDISY
+126 DFYREYKDISY
-137 DSEYEYKIAELN
+137 DAEFNYRKAELE
-149 RKQLPVILENISS
+149 RTQLPGILDNIKKIKDELIELENL
-162 IKAEISELEALKT
+162 KRAADPSEEALKK
-175 STDESLEEL
+175 SEYG
-184 KRTEFKSF
+184 SF
-192 KISQRKIVDEEI
+192 KVSQKKTIKEEI
-204 SRIKLLRK
+204 ARIKVLRK
-212 EGTISRKAETNSIRE
+212 EGTISRKAEANLVRE
-227 AKQHYR
+227 AKQRSR
-233 NSIKLKDLEIPSK
+233 NSVKLKELEIPTK
-246 GIRDKLKSKKIELKN
+246 GITDQLKSKNIELRN

-276 IRKVTPV
+276 LRKVTPV
-283 EIERTRPFI
+283 EVEKTKPFI
-292 SYVTFLLPGL
+292 SFVTLLLPGL
-302 GQGLNGQLGKMSI
+302 GQALNGQLGKMAVMI
-315 MFLGSLFIYLIAI
+315 FGSLFIYLIAI
-328 PYALGFGNYQ
+328 PYALGYGNYQ

-351 GSRIDKSLIFMI
+351 GARIDKSLIFMI
-363 EGVVS
+363 EGIVS
-368 IFLLLLAILVLYIS
+368 IFLLLLAALVLYVS
-382 FSDVYRVEIGKIKG
+382 FSDVYRVETGKIKG

-405 RKSLL
+405 KRSLF
-410 EEGFPYVSSMPAMII
+410 EEGFPYVASMPAMII

-450 SKFSWVGIQ
+450 SKFSWIGIQ

-491 LAILLGFFMAL
+491 LSILIGFFMAL

-508 IKGKKFF
+508 VKGKRFF

-544 TEILS
+544 TELLA
-549 GIFNSRIEIKNNTIL
+549 GIFNTRIEIKNNTLL

-597 EAAEIDGATAWDRMI
+597 EAADIDGATAWDRMI

-667 YIYKLAMMNQYQAI
+667 YIYKLAIMNQYQAI

-687 FVSLGLMVF
+687 FISLGLMVF

>member
-1 MLYREPTIHLRVVVD
+1 MGKYR
-16 LGKLKRYLYD
+16 RYLFD
-26 EIGREYKRKNL
+26 EIGREYKRKNR
-37 YLSELAEI
+37 YLAELSEI
-45 DELLEDK
+45 DELLETK
-52 EADKSQLRSRRRDL
+52 GKDKSELRSKRSEL
-66 IAGKDKH
+66 IAGKEKH
-73 PYIIL
+73 PYVIQ
-78 LKESKKKEK
+78 LKDYEKKEK
-87 EFKKR
+87 LFKDKLKVDLSDFTKTLASDEKGLDRKLKQKLFASEIAAEFYK
-92 LRNELNSF
+92 SF
-100 SKTISSM
+100 V
-107 ADKNERRI
+107 D
-115 KQRLFVSEMSA
+115 V
-126 DFYMDLKDISY
+126 SY
-137 DSEYEYKIAELN
+137 DAEFEYKKAELTK
-149 RKQLPVILENISS
+149 KQLPIILENIRL
-162 IKAEISELEALKT
+162 IRAEIEALEKT
-175 STDESLEEL
+175 
-184 KRTEFKSF
+184 KS
-192 KISQRKIVDEEI
+192 IVDPSIDKSVKSDFDNEKAAFKKTLGIETD
-204 SRIKLLRK
+204 RIKSLRK
-212 EGTISRKAETNSIRE
+212 EGTISRKAEANSIRE
-227 AKQHYR
+227 AKQKYR
-233 NSIKLKDLEIPSK
+233 INLRLKRLEIPSN
-246 GIRDKLKSKKIELKN
+246 GIRDQLKSKKNELKN
-261 STKQSLKILKSDIAD
+261 YTNQGLKILKSDIAD

-283 EIERTRPFI
+283 EVEKTKPVV
-292 SYVTFLLPGL
+292 SYATALLPGV
-302 GQGLNGQLGKMSI
+302 GQGINGQLGKMLI
-315 MFLGSLFIYLIAI
+315 MLFGSLFIYLIAI
-328 PYALGFGNYQ
+328 PYALGYGNYQ
-338 GEGIAGLISLAEG
+338 GEGISGLISLAEG
-351 GSRIDKSLIFMI
+351 GARIDKSLIFMI

-368 IFLLLLAILVLYIS
+368 IFLLLLAALVLYVS
-382 FSDVYRVEIGKIKG
+382 FMDVYKVETGKIKG

-405 RKSLL
+405 KKSIF
-410 EEGFPYVSSMPAMII
+410 EEGFPYVSSMPAMTI

-491 LAILLGFFMAL
+491 LAILIGFFMAL
-502 LVNNER
+502 MVNNER
-508 IKGKKFF
+508 VKGKRFF

-536 MTAPGGSI
+536 MTAPGGAI
-544 TEILS
+544 TEILAKL
-549 GIFNSRIEIKNNTIL
+549 FNARIEIKNNTVL

-597 EAAEIDGATAWDRMI
+597 EAAEIDGATAWDRMR

-687 FVSLGLMVF
+687 FISMGLMVF

>member
-1 MLYREPTIHLRVVVD
+1 M
-16 LGKLKRYLYD
+16 GKFNRYLYD
-26 EIGREYKRKNL
+26 EIGREYERKNL
-37 YLSELAEI
+37 YLAELAEI
-45 DELLEDK
+45 DELLQNRDK
-52 EADKSQLRSRRRDL
+52 DKTHLRKKRREL
-66 IAGKDKH
+66 ITGRDKH
-73 PYIIL
+73 PYIVQ
-78 LKESKKKEK
+78 LKELSRRER
-87 EFKKR
+87 EFKNR
-92 LRNELNSF
+92 LKSEVNSF
-100 SKTISSM
+100 SRTLSGEL
-107 ADKNERRI
+107 DRNER
-115 KQRLFVSEMSA
+115 KLKLRLFSSERTA
-126 DFYMDLKDISY
+126 DFYRDHKDISY
-137 DSEYEYKIAELN
+137 DAEFDYRKAELERTQLPGILDNIKKIKDELIELENLKRAADPSQEALKKSEYE
-149 RKQLPVILENISS
+149 
-162 IKAEISELEALKT
+162 
-175 STDESLEEL
+175 
-184 KRTEFKSF
+184 SF
-192 KISQRKIVDEEI
+192 KVTQKKTVKEEI
-204 SRIKLLRK
+204 ARIKMLRK
-212 EGTISRKAETNSIRE
+212 EGTISRKAEANLIRE
-227 AKQHYR
+227 AKQKSK
-233 NSIKLKDLEIPSK
+233 NSVKLKELEIPTK
-246 GIRDKLKSKKIELKN
+246 GIADQLKSKNIELRN

-276 IRKVTPV
+276 LRKVTPV
-283 EIERTRPFI
+283 EVEKTKPII
-292 SYVTFLLPGL
+292 SYATVLLPGL
-302 GQGLNGQLGKMSI
+302 GQALNGQLGKMAVMI
-315 MFLGSLFIYLIAI
+315 FGSLFIYLIAI

-338 GEGIAGLISLAEG
+338 GEGVAGLISLAEG
-351 GSRIDKSLIFMI
+351 GARIDKSLIFMI

-368 IFLLLLAILVLYIS
+368 IFLLLLAALVVYIS
-382 FSDVYRVEIGKIKG
+382 FSDVYRVETGKIKG
-396 IRPKSWFEN
+396 VRPKTWFEN
-405 RKSLL
+405 KKSLL
-410 EEGFPYVSSMPAMII
+410 EEGFPYVTSLPAIII

-485 TLAATT
+485 TFAATT
-491 LAILLGFFMAL
+491 LAILIGFFMAL

-508 IKGKKFF
+508 VKGKRFF

-544 TEILS
+544 TEILA
-549 GIFNSRIEIKNNTIL
+549 GIFNTRIEIKNNTFL

-653 RYGNLAG
+653 LYGNLAG

-687 FVSLGLMVF
+687 FISLGLMVF

>member
-1 MLYREPTIHLRVVVD
+1 MGKYR
-16 LGKLKRYLYD
+16 RYLFD
-26 EIGREYKRKNL
+26 EIGREYKRKNR
-37 YLSELAEI
+37 YLAELSEI
-45 DELLEDK
+45 DELLETK
-52 EADKSQLRSRRRDL
+52 GKDKSELRSKRSEL
-66 IAGKDKH
+66 IAGKEKH
-73 PYIIL
+73 PYVIQ
-78 LKESKKKEK
+78 LKDYEKKEK
-87 EFKKR
+87 LFKDKLKVDLSDFTKTLASDEKGLDRKLKQKLFASERAAEFYK
-92 LRNELNSF
+92 SF
-100 SKTISSM
+100 V
-107 ADKNERRI
+107 D
-115 KQRLFVSEMSA
+115 V
-126 DFYMDLKDISY
+126 SY
-137 DSEYEYKIAELN
+137 DAEFEYKKAELTK
-149 RKQLPVILENISS
+149 KQLPIILENIRLIRAEIKALEGSKATADSSMEKS
-162 IKAEISELEALKT
+162 IKSDFESEKAAFKKTLGIEI
-175 STDESLEEL
+175 D
-184 KRTEFKSF
+184 
-192 KISQRKIVDEEI
+192 
-204 SRIKLLRK
+204 RIKSLRK
-212 EGTISRKAETNSIRE
+212 EGTISRKAEANSIKE
-227 AKQHYR
+227 AKQKYR
-233 NSIKLKDLEIPSK
+233 INLRLKRLEIPSN
-246 GIRDKLKSKKIELKN
+246 GIRDQLKSKKNELKN
-261 STKQSLKILKSDIAD
+261 YTNQGLKILKSDIAD
-276 IRKVTPV
+276 IHKVTPV
-283 EIERTRPFI
+283 EVEKTKPVV
-292 SYVTFLLPGL
+292 SYATALLPGV
-302 GQGLNGQLGKMSI
+302 GQGINGQLGKMLI
-315 MFLGSLFIYLIAI
+315 MLFGSLFIYLIAI
-328 PYALGFGNYQ
+328 PYALGYGNYQ
-338 GEGIAGLISLAEG
+338 GEGISGLISLAEG
-351 GSRIDKSLIFMI
+351 GARIDKSLIFMI

-368 IFLLLLAILVLYIS
+368 IFLLLLAALVLYVS
-382 FSDVYRVEIGKIKG
+382 FMDVYKVETGKIKG

-405 RKSLL
+405 KKSIF
-410 EEGFPYVSSMPAMII
+410 EEGFPYVSSMPAMTI

-491 LAILLGFFMAL
+491 LAILIGFFMAL
-502 LVNNER
+502 MVNNER
-508 IKGKKFF
+508 VKGKRFF

-536 MTAPGGSI
+536 MTAPGGAI
-544 TEILS
+544 TEILAKL
-549 GIFNSRIEIKNNTIL
+549 FNARIEIKNNTVL

-597 EAAEIDGATAWDRMI
+597 EAAEIDGATAWDRMR

-687 FVSLGLMVF
+687 FISMGLMVF

>member
-1 MLYREPTIHLRVVVD
+1 M
-16 LGKLKRYLYD
+16 GKFNRYLYD

-37 YLSELAEI
+37 YLAELAEI
-45 DELLEDK
+45 DELLDDK
-52 EADKSQLRSRRRDL
+52 DVDKPGLRKKRRDL
-66 IAGKDKH
+66 ITGRDKH
-73 PYIIL
+73 PYIIQ
-78 LKESKKKEK
+78 LKELSRNER

-92 LRNELNSF
+92 LKSEVNSF
-100 SKTISSM
+100 SRTISGEL
-107 ADKNERRI
+107 DRNERKLKLRF
-115 KQRLFVSEMSA
+115 LASERAA
-126 DFYMDLKDISY
+126 DFYREYKDISY
-137 DSEYEYKIAELN
+137 DAEFNYRKAELE
-149 RKQLPVILENISS
+149 RTQLPGILDNIKKIKDELIELENL
-162 IKAEISELEALKT
+162 KRAADPSEEALKK
-175 STDESLEEL
+175 SEYG
-184 KRTEFKSF
+184 SF
-192 KISQRKIVDEEI
+192 KVSQKKTIKEEI
-204 SRIKLLRK
+204 ARIKVLRK
-212 EGTISRKAETNSIRE
+212 EGTISRKAEANLVRE
-227 AKQHYR
+227 AKQRSR
-233 NSIKLKDLEIPSK
+233 NSVKLKELEIPTK
-246 GIRDKLKSKKIELKN
+246 GITDQLKSKNIELRN

-276 IRKVTPV
+276 LRKVTPV
-283 EIERTRPFI
+283 EVEKTKPFI
-292 SYVTFLLPGL
+292 SFVTLLLPGL
-302 GQGLNGQLGKMSI
+302 GQALNGQLGKMAVMI
-315 MFLGSLFIYLIAI
+315 FGSLFIYLIAI
-328 PYALGFGNYQ
+328 PYALGYGNYQ

-351 GSRIDKSLIFMI
+351 GARIDKSLIFMI

-368 IFLLLLAILVLYIS
+368 IFLLLLAALVVYIS
-382 FSDVYRVEIGKIKG
+382 FSDVYRVETGKIKG
-396 IRPKSWFEN
+396 VRPKTWFEN
-405 RKSLL
+405 KKSLL
-410 EEGFPYVSSMPAMII
+410 EEGFPYVTSLPAMII

-485 TLAATT
+485 TFAATT
-491 LAILLGFFMAL
+491 LAILIGFFMAL

-508 IKGKKFF
+508 VKGKRFF

-544 TEILS
+544 TEILA
-549 GIFNSRIEIKNNTIL
+549 GIFNTRIEIKNNTFL

-592 PSDLY
+592 PSDLD

-667 YIYKLAMMNQYQAI
+667 YIYKLAIMNQYQAI

-687 FVSLGLMVF
+687 FISLGLMVF

>member
-1 MLYREPTIHLRVVVD
+1 M
-16 LGKLKRYLYD
+16 GKFNRYLYD

-37 YLSELAEI
+37 YLAELAEI
-45 DELLEDK
+45 DELLDNKDVDK
-52 EADKSQLRSRRRDL
+52 PGLRKKRRDL
-66 IAGKDKH
+66 ITGRDKH
-73 PYIIL
+73 PYIIQ
-78 LKESKKKEK
+78 LKELSRNER

-92 LRNELNSF
+92 LKSEVNSF
-100 SKTISSM
+100 SRTISGEL
-107 ADKNERRI
+107 DRNERKLKLRF
-115 KQRLFVSEMSA
+115 LASERAA
-126 DFYMDLKDISY
+126 DFYREYKDISY
-137 DSEYEYKIAELN
+137 DAEFNYRKAELE
-149 RKQLPVILENISS
+149 RTQLPGILYNIKKIKDELIELENL
-162 IKAEISELEALKT
+162 KRAADPSEEALKK
-175 STDESLEEL
+175 SEYG
-184 KRTEFKSF
+184 SF
-192 KISQRKIVDEEI
+192 KVSQKKTIKEEI
-204 SRIKLLRK
+204 ARIKVLRK
-212 EGTISRKAETNSIRE
+212 EGTISRKAEANLVRE
-227 AKQHYR
+227 AKQRSR
-233 NSIKLKDLEIPSK
+233 NSVKLKELEIPTK
-246 GIRDKLKSKKIELKN
+246 GITDQLKSKNIELRN

-276 IRKVTPV
+276 LRKVTPV
-283 EIERTRPFI
+283 EVEKTKPFI
-292 SYVTFLLPGL
+292 SFVTLLLPGL
-302 GQGLNGQLGKMSI
+302 GQALNGQLGKMAVMI
-315 MFLGSLFIYLIAI
+315 FGSLFIYLIAI
-328 PYALGFGNYQ
+328 PYALGYGNYQ

-351 GSRIDKSLIFMI
+351 GARIDKSLIFMI
-363 EGVVS
+363 EGIVS
-368 IFLLLLAILVLYIS
+368 IFLLLLAALVLYVS
-382 FSDVYRVEIGKIKG
+382 FSDVYRVETGKIKG

-405 RKSLL
+405 KRSLF
-410 EEGFPYVSSMPAMII
+410 EEGFPYVASMPAMII

-450 SKFSWVGIQ
+450 SKFSWIGIQ

-491 LAILLGFFMAL
+491 LSILIGFFMAL

-508 IKGKKFF
+508 VKGKRFF

-544 TEILS
+544 TELLA
-549 GIFNSRIEIKNNTIL
+549 GMFNTRIEIKNNTLL

-597 EAAEIDGATAWDRMI
+597 EAADIDGATAWDRMI

-667 YIYKLAMMNQYQAI
+667 YIYKLAIMNQYQAI

-687 FVSLGLMVF
+687 FISLGLMVF